1 MYVQEVAGLRLVF
14 SDKTG
19 DVTVAAV
26 LEGTPAASRGG
37 VAEGDRVLMG
47 RIYNPYTS
55 DPLIKGS

>member
-37 VAEGDRVLMG
+37 VAEGDRVLMVHF
-47 RIYNPYTS
+47 
-55 DPLIKGS
+55 

>member
-1 MYVQEVAGLRLVF
+1 MAGLRLVF

-37 VAEGDRVLMG
+37 VAEGDRVLMVH
-47 RIYNPYTS
+47 TLSLLLASLEFS
-55 DPLIKGS
+55 DTQSL